1 MSPEMFQV
9 MAVVFTVWGAAIAV
23 KAVNALRTGEPY
35 VFGMWDGGMLR
46 AGKRLNKMGMQI
58 KVVVGIAMAAACFGL
73 VSGLLP
79 IQTGAYVVMFI
90 GVLSL
95 VSDFVTAE

>member
-9 MAVVFTVWGAAIAV
+9 MAVVFTFWGAAVAV
-23 KAVNALRTGEPY
+23 KAINCLRSGEAY

-58 KVVVGIAMAAACFGL
+58 KVVVGALMAGACLGL
-73 VSGLLP
+73 VSGLIPL
-79 IQTGAYVVMFI
+79 QTGAYVVMFV